1 MEGQGEES
9 AKPLKYKLPYSLK
22 RLEAAFVPWYT
33 QFHKSQNRRTEK
45 GKKKPN
51 GYKRWMDRWPEP
63 GEVSQLVSGLP
74 STEEVKNWWGKERIP
89 TTFQVISF
97 LLIIFNLKAFFLSQL
112 FNSKKKRT
120 AQECYSLTAV
130 SEANG
135 MPSLKTKS
143 THLHFVTA
151 EMCNQ

>member
-1 MEGQGEES
+1 MGET
-9 AKPLKYKLPYSLK
+9 K
-22 RLEAAFVPWYT
+22 F
-33 QFHKSQNRRTEK
+33 
-45 GKKKPN
+45 
-51 GYKRWMDRWPEP
+51 
-63 GEVSQLVSGLP
+63 
-74 STEEVKNWWGKERIP
+74 P
-89 TTFQVISF
+89 TTFQAISF
-97 LLIIFNLKAFFLSQL
+97 LLIIFNLKAFFRSQL

-135 MPSLKTKS
+135 TPSLKTKS